1 MMRTTL
7 ARLLTVIGLLALV
20 STVAASA
27 DQSALTL
34 RASLSSLN
42 EVPPKATTGTGVF
55 TAKVEKGVIRYTLS
69 YSGLSTPVLQAH
81 LHFGQPAVSAGV
93 FVFLCTNLANGP
105 VGTPA
110 CPPAGGTVTGTIVA
124 ADILNPTPD
133 QGITPGDFATA
144 LRIIE
149 AGEAYANVHT
159 TRFPTGEIRG
169 QVSSGGSNND

>member
-1 MMRTTL
+1 MKTTL
-7 ARLLTVIGLLALV
+7 ARLLAVVGLLALV
-20 STVAASA
+20 TTVAASA

-34 RASLSSLN
+34 RASLSSFN

-55 TAKVEKGVIRYTLS
+55 TAKVEKGVIHYTLS

-93 FVFLCTNLANGP
+93 FVFLCTNLGNGP

-110 CPPAGGTVTGTIVA
+110 CPSAGGTVTGTITAPDV
-124 ADILNPTPD
+124 LNPSPD

-159 TRFPTGEIRG
+159 TRFPAGEIRG
-169 QVSSGGSNND
+169 QVRSGDGGGD